1 MEGII
6 AGALA
11 VIGTLLGSV
20 IAHHYQERSACRA
33 EARAQ
38 THLQQQRLLDTC
50 ADFIALAEDYRRAQY
65 DRWSRW
71 DTDPTGEA
79 AAAARAE
86 SYRLY
91 VETRSSACRLK
102 LISSQADV
110 RQLADQASTV
120 LELTS
125 AIIRTDDR
133 ADMLQRGRTAQEAC
147 DAFVGRANAVLH
159 G

>member
-33 EARAQ
+33 EARSH
-38 THLQQQRLLDTC
+38 TLLQQQRLLDNC
-50 ADFIALAEDYRRAQY
+50 AGFIALAEDYRRAQY
-65 DRWSRW
+65 DRWVGW
-71 DTDPTGEA
+71 DTDSTSED
-79 AAAARAE
+79 AAAARAD

-91 VETRSSACRLK
+91 VETRSSAYRLK

-110 RQLADQASTV
+110 QQLAEQANTV

-125 AIIRTDDR
+125 AIIRTEDR
-133 ADMLQRGRTAQEAC
+133 AEMLQRGRTAQEAC
-147 DAFVGRANAVLH
+147 DAFVDRANVVLH